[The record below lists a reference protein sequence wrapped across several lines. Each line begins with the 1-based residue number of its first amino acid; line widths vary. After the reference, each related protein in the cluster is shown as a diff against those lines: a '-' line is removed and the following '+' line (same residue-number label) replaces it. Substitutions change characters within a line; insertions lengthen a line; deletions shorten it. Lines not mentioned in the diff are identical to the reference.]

1 MLELFLYICIMWNLE
16 LFANNL
22 RKLSKDKAT
31 KEVISSKEIQMEAI
45 HLNKDIQLFEK
56 GVDVFGNGMR
66 SRRAR
71 PSEVYTDFTIAMKKE
86 KGQPYDRVT
95 MRDTGLLY
103 STFKTKIV
111 ALELMLSANT
121 IKEGKDLQKAFGQ
134 FVGLDEYSIE
144 KLVEKSKP
152 IIFDYVKKS
161 IL

>member
-1 MLELFLYICIMWNLE
+1 MWNLE
-16 LFANNL
+16 LFAKNL
-22 RKLSKDKAT
+22 SKLSVTEAT
-31 KEVISSKEIQMEAI
+31 KEVVGDKSIQMEAI

-56 GVDVFGNGMR
+56 GVDVFGVAMR

-71 PSEVYTDFTIAMKKE
+71 PSEVYSDFTIAMKKE

-121 IKEGKDLQKAFGQ
+121 VKEGKDLQKAFGQ
-134 FVGLDEYSIE
+134 FVGLDEFSVE
-144 KLVEKSKP
+144 KLVDKSKP
-152 IIFDYVKKS
+152 IISEYVRKK